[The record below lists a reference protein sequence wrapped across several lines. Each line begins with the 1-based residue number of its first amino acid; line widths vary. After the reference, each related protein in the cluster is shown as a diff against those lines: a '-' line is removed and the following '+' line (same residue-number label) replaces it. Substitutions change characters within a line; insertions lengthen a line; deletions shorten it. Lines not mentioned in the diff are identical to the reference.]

1 MSPREEGR
9 EKNDNNTFARNNI
22 SNHRRRKN
30 DGGAMVQRSEVV
42 EFANGKLLLNSHAIL
57 SGGALSLST
66 TRSKEAHNH
75 QNVVSNDP
83 SVAIL
88 RKVATNSPNDC
99 QSRHVLQFSTVTEPV
114 VSSFVCT
121 ARCKLWWMSPA
132 WGKDLGK
139 DLPAETQ
146 YLMLELGENGR
157 SGYVCIL
164 PLSGDKFRATLSGF
178 HPMWEK
184 RGSFLVVESAC
195 EEVKSD
201 GIDNVAILSWASNP
215 YDASKKAIK
224 MASLVLKESFKPRE
238 EKVTPPVADVF
249 GWCTWDAFYEKVSP
263 KRIGRGLT
271 SLQNGNSP
279 PKFVIIDD
287 GWQNVEPDKEYR
299 TSRTSTGTSKE
310 NSREHSRN
318 DEDREKDDDDED
330 DDDDDDDDEAQA
342 PLTTPTVKPPGYF
355 AAWFYAF
362 YWRRL
367 HAMRAH
373 GVFWHTLRILIN
385 YVLYAFVAMKTASLS
400 YFNHR
405 VVSIRAN
412 KKFSTFTGF
421 RRGSFSGKRSP
432 FGSLASLAGKAGK
445 KMQKKMQKAI
455 KTVGS
460 LEFLDKMSPPGSP
473 RIQHSRNSLDSLRS
487 ADQQMDLA
495 GHEKNKLR
503 GEIDGLGNVV
513 RAIKK
518 KYDVDYVYCWHALLG
533 YWGGVHP
540 DEENVREF
548 GAKLKYPRH
557 NPSLLAVEPSQAWD
571 PLTVCGVGVPAPEK
585 MQHFYTELHEYLSAA
600 GVDGVKVDAQAVIG
614 ALGYGNGPNGGGP
627 ALARS
632 THEAL
637 ENSVMKFFPNN
648 GLINC
653 MCHSTENLYNFKTS
667 NLARVSDDFYPT
679 NQASHTVHIVNV
691 AYNSMFMGEIVIP
704 DWDMFQS
711 ASSTGG
717 LHAAARAVGGCP
729 IYVSDHPDKH
739 DFNVLGQLVMPS
751 GSILRGKFPGRP
763 TRDCLFKD
771 VCRDGKTA
779 LKIWNRNSVG
789 GVIGTFNVQGA
800 CWSRE
805 VNQYVSFG
813 GSDGEPITACV
824 RPRDIEG
831 FRQQY
836 GNSNDTNSQNSKGE
850 KEEEISSGKESSG
863 TNNNGLSTK
872 DNIGDQMFAVRS
884 HRTGSVDI
892 LRLHETVEV
901 SLTRKD
907 WDVFTITPVL
917 ESFRARRSAP
927 DESIEEEGLT
937 SAETS
942 IPTTPEFT
950 SPVKVKAP
958 STESSIESGA
968 GTKNNNSNNTEK
980 KTTQELIK
988 KLKRA
993 NIRFACFGLS
1003 KMMNGNAVVQN
1014 CKLEKISGKSYRA
1027 TVLLYKSCGRLAC
1040 YSSEKPRKISATSR
1054 ASNGRKHDVISW
1066 QFEEKSSM
1074 LFVDLGDIEDVFWTL
1089 FFEY

>member
-1 MSPREEGR
+1 MMMMMTDG
-9 EKNDNNTFARNNI
+9 EKKI
-22 SNHRRRKN
+22 
-30 DGGAMVQRSEVV
+30 
-42 EFANGKLLLNSHAIL
+42 EFSNGKLLLDSRTAIL
-57 SGGALSLST
+57 SGGSLALSTIPNKKS
-66 TRSKEAHNH
+66 AFI
-75 QNVVSNDP
+75 SNDP
-83 SVAIL
+83 TVQIL
-88 RKVATNSPNDC
+88 RKVATNSPNDA
-99 QSRHVLQFSTVTEPV
+99 QSRHVLQFSTNTEPL
-114 VSSFVCT
+114 VSSFMCT

-132 WGKDLGK
+132 WGRDLGK

-146 YLMLELGENGR
+146 YLMLELGEDGK

-178 HPMWEK
+178 HPMWER

-195 EEVKSD
+195 EEVKAD
-201 GIDNVAILSWASNP
+201 GIDNVAIISWANNP

-263 KRIGRGLT
+263 KRIGKGLT

-299 TSRTSTGTSKE
+299 NSRTSTTGSSKD
-310 NSREHSRN
+310 NSREPSKN
-318 DEDREKDDDDED
+318 DEDQVIEEEDEFDDGDE
-330 DDDDDDDDEAQA
+330 DDDEAQA
-342 PLTTPTVKPPGYF
+342 PLTTPTVTPPGYI

-445 KMQKKMQKAI
+445 KMQKAI

-460 LEFLDKMSPPGSP
+460 LDFLDKMSPPGSP
-473 RIQHSRNSLDSLRS
+473 KFSHSRPSLDSLRS

-585 MQHFYTELHEYLSAA
+585 MQHFYNELHEYLAAA

-627 ALARS
+627 ALARN

-637 ENSVMKFFPNN
+637 EKSVMKFFPTN

-653 MCHSTENLYNFKTS
+653 MCHSTENLYNFKMS

-679 NQASHTVHIVNV
+679 NEASHTVHIVNV
-691 AYNSMFMGEIVIP
+691 SYNSMFMGEIVIP

-789 GVIGTFNVQGA
+789 GVVGTFNVQGA

-805 VNQYVSFG
+805 VNQYISFG
-813 GSDGEPITACV
+813 GKDGQTVSACV

-831 FRQQY
+831 FRSQY
-836 GNSNDTNSQNSKGE
+836 GGSNNNSPSE
-850 KEEEISSGKESSG
+850 KDEEVSSRKESSG
-863 TNNNGLSTK
+863 QSVNNGPGA
-872 DNIGDQMFAVRS
+872 IGDQMFAVRS
-884 HRTGSVDI
+884 HRTGDVDI
-892 LRLHETVEV
+892 LRLHEKTEV
-901 SLTRKD
+901 ALTRKD
-907 WDVFTITPVL
+907 WDVFTITPVF

-927 DESIEEEGLT
+927 DESFEEEGLSSVDT
-937 SAETS
+937 SVPA
-942 IPTTPEFT
+942 TPEIA
-950 SPVKVKAP
+950 SPIKAKPP
-958 STESSIESGA
+958 STENSPIESGSV
-968 GTKNNNSNNTEK
+968 KLNNNNNAEK
-980 KTTQELIK
+980 KTTQQLIK

-1027 TVLLYKSCGRLAC
+1027 TVLLSKSCGQIAC
-1040 YSSEKPRKISATSR
+1040 YSSEKPKKISATSR
-1054 ASNGRKHDVISW
+1054 AANGKKHDVSSW
-1066 QFEEKSSM
+1066 RFEEKTRM
-1074 LFVDLGDIEDVFWTL
+1074 LLVDLGDIEDVFWTL
-1089 FFEY
+1089 WFEY